1 MNRRDLNRIRPP
13 SSFAR
18 LLMVRK
24 ATEDTTPITAPMK
37 MNHATARIMLFRLQ
51 VRQPLPD
58 TSGGG
63 WVLGVL
69 GVLPGELP
77 GVLPAFSTCIITVWV
92 LVHDGLM
99 LSVAVKLTMNVSPDW
114 LRFGV
119 NEKEP
124 VVGSKAMFEASPVA
138 DRVTVPPEPVGSLA
152 VTAKSRVAPTVVFR
166 GPGAIMTGR
175 TFVATTVMMVSAWV
189 DEKPS
194 VTMKLM
200 L

>member
-1 MNRRDLNRIRPP
+1 
-13 SSFAR
+13 
-18 LLMVRK
+18 MVRK

-194 VTMKLM
+194 LTLKLM